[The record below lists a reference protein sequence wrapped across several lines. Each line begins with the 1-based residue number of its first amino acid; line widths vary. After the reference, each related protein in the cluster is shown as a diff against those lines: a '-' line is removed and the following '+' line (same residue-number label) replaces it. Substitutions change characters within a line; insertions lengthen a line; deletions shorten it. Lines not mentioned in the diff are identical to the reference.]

1 MMMIVTFGEAV
12 CDGWE
17 SNVCRPERSTAPVK
31 RMVVVQRT
39 QGSVPPPGNPPG
51 LETVPSPNGK
61 GDQFCWRMNNTVHQK
76 RPIVLTW

>member
-1 MMMIVTFGEAV
+1 MMIVTFAEAV

-39 QGSVPPPGNPPG
+39 QASVPPPGNPPG
-51 LETVPSPNGK
+51 LERCRAQTGK
-61 GDQFCWRMNNTVHQK
+61 GTNFDGEDE
-76 RPIVLTW
+76 